1 MQNIQKMGGW
11 GSLVNSAA
19 YLIGIII
26 AFTIVKPV
34 LDADPQEYV
43 EFLVD
48 NHTALYVWHF
58 ILYIL
63 AGVFMVPMVLGV
75 HDRLKDGNLA
85 LAQIATGFGLIWA
98 GLVIASG
105 LLILTDMNLIIDLYD
120 RDPVQAIATYETLAS
135 VEDALG
141 GAIELPGGL
150 WVFLLSI
157 VALGA
162 GEFPKALNYLGM
174 IIGVAGILTL
184 IPALADFGAIFGI
197 GFIIWFA
204 WAGLDLLR
212 NSN

>member
-11 GSLVNSAA
+11 GALVNSAA

-26 AFTIVKPV
+26 AFTIVQPV
-34 LDADPQEYV
+34 LDAEPQEYV

-48 NHTALYVWHF
+48 NHTAMYIWHF

-75 HDRLKDGNLA
+75 HDRIKAGNLA
-85 LAQIATGFGLIWA
+85 LTQITTGFGLIWA

-120 RDPVQAIATYETLAS
+120 RDPVQAVATYETLAS

-141 GAIELPGGL
+141 GAIELPGGIWIL
-150 WVFLLSI
+150 LLSI

-162 GEFPKALNYLGM
+162 GEFSKALNYLG
-174 IIGVAGILTL
+174 IVVGLAGILTV
-184 IPALADFGAIFGI
+184 IPQLYDLGGIFGI

-204 WAGLDLLR
+204 WAGLDLVR
-212 NSN
+212 NSD